1 MPYIDTSIEQ
11 GVREF
16 RAEDGHDYRFERDI
30 TGPYWK
36 MYWLEGRAYVFIRT
50 IKAARNAGCWS
61 LARHI

>member
-1 MPYIDTSIEQ
+1 MSYIDTSIEQ

-16 RAEDGHDYRFERDI
+16 RAEDGRDYRFERDM

-36 MYWLEGRAYVFIRT
+36 VYRLEGRAYVFIRT
-50 IKAARNAGCWS
+50 IRAPRSATCWG